1 MGVVLGNGLVA
12 MIKIQLPYPNP
23 KLSPNQYKRSWAGKA
38 RLAKAYRFDCCM
50 IANSIVGPKGGFI
63 WAKTVKLPVK
73 ITFHPPDK
81 RRRDRDNMIAAF
93 KSGQDGIVDAI
104 GVDDADWIPSYE
116 VGDVIKGG
124 AVILEIGI

>member
-1 MGVVLGNGLVA
+1 
-12 MIKIQLPYPNP
+12 MIKITLPFPNS
-23 KLSPNQYKRSWAGKA
+23 KLNPNQYKRSWAGKA
-38 RLAKAYRFDCCM
+38 RLAKAYRSDCFWLARSEVP
-50 IANSIVGPKGGFI
+50 ANDVHCDG
-63 WAKTVKLPVK
+63 KLPVK

-104 GVDDADWIPSYE
+104 GVDDADWEPTYN

-124 AVILEIGI
+124 AVAVEIDI